1 MMRTEEAVSASIWLA
16 NVGRLTR
23 TAKINSD
30 TAIERTVRTVLYLL
44 RNRFLQIRC
53 INFVMCPPRLLRWW
67 KRALWFVRYPAWL
80 RADKYTLVEPI
91 NGVDESLRAGVVRD
105 HDDRLV
111 KLAIEL
117 CKQEQDFF
125 RRFGVQVAG
134 RFIRHQNRRVGD
146 NGTRDGDALLLP
158 ARKLPRIMVHAV
170 CQTDRLKSG
179 CDVSL
184 AFGFAQM
191 RQEQGQFDIFKC
203 GQDGKQIV
211 KLKHEA
217 NVPRAP
223 CCQRAFVH
231 RGNFLGTDHN
241 AA

>member
-1 MMRTEEAVSASIWLA
+1 MRTEEAVSASIWLA
-16 NVGRLTR
+16 KVGRLTR
-23 TAKINSD
+23 TAKINSE
-30 TAIERTVRTVLYLL
+30 TAIERTVRTVLRLL
-44 RNRFLQIRC
+44 RNRFLKIRRV
-53 INFVMCPPRLLRWW
+53 NFVMVPPRLRRWW
-67 KRALWFVRYPAWL
+67 QRDPWFGRHPALL
-80 RADKYTLVEPI
+80 RADKYTLVETI

-158 ARKLPRIMVHAV
+158 ARKLPRIMFHAV
-170 CQTDRLKSG
+170 CQTDRLQRG
-179 CDVSL
+179 FDVRL

-191 RQEQGQFDIFKC
+191 RQEQGQFDIFTC
-203 GQDGKQIV
+203 GQNGNQIV
-211 KLKHEA
+211 KLKQDRKSTRL
-217 NVPRAP
+217 NSS
-223 CCQRAFVH
+223 H
-231 RGNFLGTDHN
+231 RT
-241 AA
+241 

>member
-16 NVGRLTR
+16 KVGRLTR
-23 TAKINSD
+23 TAKMNSE
-30 TAIERTVRTVLYLL
+30 TAIERTVRTVLRRL
-44 RNRFLQIRC
+44 RNRFLKIRRV
-53 INFVMCPPRLLRWW
+53 NFVMFPPRLLRWW
-67 KRALWFVRYPAWL
+67 QRDPWFVRHPALL
-80 RADKYTLVEPI
+80 RADKYTLVETI

-125 RRFGVQVAG
+125 RRFGVQVAR
-134 RFIRHQNRRVGD
+134 RFIRDQNRRVGD
-146 NGTRDGDALLLP
+146 NGPRDCDALLLP
-158 ARKLPRIMVHAV
+158 ARKLPRIMFHAV
-170 CQTDRLKSG
+170 CQADGLKSG
-179 CDVSL
+179 FDVSL
-184 AFGFAQM
+184 SFGFAQM

-203 GQDGKQIV
+203 GQNGNQIV
-211 KLKHEA
+211 KLKHQA

-223 CCQRAFVH
+223 RCQLAFVH
-231 RGNFLGTDHN
+231 RGNLFVADHN

>member
-30 TAIERTVRTVLYLL
+30 TAIERTVRTVLRLL
-44 RNRFLQIRC
+44 RNRFLQIRRV
-53 INFVMCPPRLLRWW
+53 NFVMFPPRLRRWW
-67 KRALWFVRYPAWL
+67 QRDPWCGRHPALL

-125 RRFGVQVAG
+125 RRCGVQVAG

-158 ARKLPRIMVHAV
+158 ARKLPRDRKSTRLNSSHLVISYAV
-170 CQTDRLKSG
+170 FC
-179 CDVSL
+179 
-184 AFGFAQM
+184 
-191 RQEQGQFDIFKC
+191 
-203 GQDGKQIV
+203 
-211 KLKHEA
+211 
-217 NVPRAP
+217 
-223 CCQRAFVH
+223 
-231 RGNFLGTDHN
+231 
-241 AA
+241 